1 MINEYFTYTN
11 ARGQSIILGNNAP
24 FILLNHNGADSV
36 STDVQMQKAPF
47 QDGKTHIDSVLDTR
61 TVELQFVIIGTNET
75 DLFQRR
81 TEIASV
87 FNPKLGAGTLTYHY
101 PLGVREIKAVPEGTP
116 FFPSGEDN
124 RGATFQQGLIT
135 LNCPSPFW
143 ESLYPE
149 NYKLEDFVGNF
160 RFAFRFP
167 VRFSTRG
174 DGKTLINKGD
184 VQTPVRVEFRGPVIN
199 PKVTNQ
205 ATGEFIKV
213 NAAIPENFK
222 LIIDTTFGN
231 KRVDII
237 APDGVVT
244 NGFHFI
250 DLESSFF
257 NLDVGETRFSFITDG
272 GNAEVYV
279 EYKHRYLSV

>member
-1 MINEYFTYTN
+1 MNDKIIFTN
-11 ARGQSIILGNNAP
+11 ARGVSVELSDRKP
-24 FILLNHNGADSV
+24 FVLSSVDGKGDVGANIQ
-36 STDVQMQKAPF
+36 TQTAPF
-47 QDGKTHIDSVLDTR
+47 QDGSTFIDSL
-61 TVELQFVIIGTNET
+61 LQPRSLSLQVAILSEEINET
-75 DLFQRR
+75 LTLRQQL
-81 TEIASV
+81 ASV
-87 FNPKLGAGTLTYHY
+87 FNPKLGIGTLTYIN
-101 PLGVREIKAVPEGTP
+101 GGTQREIQCVSENVPI
-116 FFPSGEDN
+116 FPTGQDN
-124 RGATFQQGLIT
+124 KGLRFQRVLIN
-135 LNCPSPFW
+135 LLCPSPFW
-143 ESLYPE
+143 EDINKD

-160 RFAFRFP
+160 HFAFRFP

-184 VQTPVRVEFRGPVIN
+184 VPTPVRVEFRGPVIN
-199 PKVTNQ
+199 PKITNQ

-213 NAAIPENFK
+213 NATIPEGYK

-244 NGFHFI
+244 NGFHYI
-250 DLESSFF
+250 DLESTFF

>member
-1 MINEYFTYTN
+1 MNDKIIFTN
-11 ARGQSIILGNNAP
+11 AKGISVELSDRKP
-24 FILLNHNGADSV
+24 FVLSSVDGKGDVGANIQ
-36 STDVQMQKAPF
+36 TQTAPF
-47 QDGKTHIDSVLDTR
+47 QDGSTFIDSL
-61 TVELQFVIIGTNET
+61 LQPRSLSLQVAILSEKINEILT
-75 DLFQRR
+75 LRQQL
-81 TEIASV
+81 ASV
-87 FNPKLGAGTLTYHY
+87 FNPKLGVGTLTYIN
-101 PLGVREIKAVPEGTP
+101 GGTQREIQCVSESVPI
-116 FFPSGEDN
+116 FPTGQDN
-124 RGATFQQGLIT
+124 KGLRFQRVLIN
-135 LNCPSPFW
+135 LLCPSPFW
-143 ESLYPE
+143 EDINKD

-160 RFAFRFP
+160 HFPFRFP

-184 VQTPVRVEFRGPVIN
+184 VPTPVRVEFRGPVVN
-199 PKVTNQ
+199 PKITNQ

-213 NAAIPENFK
+213 NATIPENFK

-244 NGFHFI
+244 NGFHYI
-250 DLESSFF
+250 DLESTFF